1 MDSSG
6 DSYYDVSI
14 GGQAGRMDLYKAIL
28 ELREEKRRV
37 EEAIAS
43 LEELMKASGGI
54 RSLNL
59 DALAK
64 KRRGRK
70 SMPPE
75 ERRDVSER
83 MKKYWAR
90 RRAGGR
96 SKS

>member
-1 MDSSG
+1 
-6 DSYYDVSI
+6 
-14 GGQAGRMDLYKAIL
+14 MDLYKAIR

-43 LEELMKASGGI
+43 LEGLSKAADDV
-54 RSLNL
+54 RHLDL

-64 KRRGRK
+64 KRRGRR

-75 ERRDVSER
+75 ERHDVSER
-83 MKKYWAR
+83 MKKYWAG
-90 RRAGGR
+90 RRAGAK